1 MAFSTASGT
10 FQAGDAI
17 YIEIK
22 TTNRTVSP
30 PSIGNVNLAT
40 ISIIRPDG
48 TTAVGSATMTNTGIG
63 TYSYVFGSVATDQLG
78 NWEASFVANATVNG
92 VSTNSVLND
101 TYIFTLV
108 Q

>member
-1 MAFSTASGT
+1 MAFSTVSGT
-10 FQAGDAI
+10 FQAGDTV
-17 YIEIK
+17 YIEIQ

-48 TTAVGSATMTNTGIG
+48 TLAVNGAAMTSTATG
-63 TYSYVFGSVATDQLG
+63 TYGYTFGSVATDQIG
-78 NWEASFVANATVNG
+78 NWQASFVANATVNG
-92 VSTNSVLND
+92 VSTNSVLSN
-101 TYIFTLV
+101 TYVFTLV